1 MTNHVARFQAAV
13 SVLAGDGHIKQ
24 RLISAF
30 RDNLDEIED
39 GDLPNGV
46 RKGFKDLRDRMSG
59 VAPHNGEGPISAS
72 VRKMSAMEASEC
84 AITVVTLYGELLKHP
99 VAAEE
104 VSTTATEDEAQQI
117 PPFLVKSAS

>member
-30 RDNLDEIED
+30 QDNLAEIED
-39 GDLPNGV
+39 DMLPNGV
-46 RKGFKDLRDRMSG
+46 RKGFRALRQRMNG
-59 VAPHNGEGPISAS
+59 VAPLNGEGPIRAS

-84 AITVVTLYGELLKHP
+84 ATSVVSLYGDLLLH
-99 VAAEE
+99 ADASDMSSGISAEDAHE
-104 VSTTATEDEAQQI
+104 V

>member
-30 RDNLDEIED
+30 QDNLAEIED
-39 GDLPNGV
+39 DMLPNGV
-46 RKGFKDLRDRMSG
+46 RKGFQDLRQRMNG
-59 VAPHNGEGPISAS
+59 VAPLNGEGHIRAS
-72 VRKMSAMEASEC
+72 VRKMSAIEASEC
-84 AITVVTLYGELLKHP
+84 AHSVVSLYGDLLRH
-99 VAAEE
+99 ADASDMSAGITAEDAHQ
-104 VSTTATEDEAQQI
+104 V

>member
-30 RDNLDEIED
+30 QENLVEIED
-39 GDLPNGV
+39 DTLPNGV
-46 RKGFKDLRDRMSG
+46 RKGFKDLRERMHI
-59 VAPHNGEGPISAS
+59 VAPLNGEGAIRAS
-72 VRKMSAMEASEC
+72 VRKMSALEASEC
-84 AITVVTLYGELLKHP
+84 AVSLVSLYGDLLRHGDASDISAGISP
-99 VAAEE
+99 EDAHE
-104 VSTTATEDEAQQI
+104 V

>member
-30 RDNLDEIED
+30 QENLVEIED
-39 GDLPNGV
+39 DKLPNGV
-46 RKGFKDLRDRMSG
+46 RKGFRNLRKRMHG
-59 VAPHNGEGPISAS
+59 VAPLNGEGAILAS
-72 VRKMSAMEASEC
+72 VRKMSAMEASDC
-84 AITVVTLYGELLKHP
+84 AISVVSLYSDLLRQ
-99 VAAEE
+99 ADA
-104 VSTTATEDEAQQI
+104 SDASSGISSEDAHQV

>member
-30 RDNLDEIED
+30 QDNLAEIED
-39 GDLPNGV
+39 ELLPNGV
-46 RKGFKDLRDRMSG
+46 RRDFRDLCERMNG
-59 VAPHNGEGPISAS
+59 VAPLNGEGPIKAS

-84 AITVVTLYGELLKHP
+84 AISVVALYGDLLLHADASD
-99 VAAEE
+99 VSSGISAEDAHQ
-104 VSTTATEDEAQQI
+104 V

>member
-30 RDNLDEIED
+30 QENLAEIED
-39 GDLPNGV
+39 DMLPNGV
-46 RKGFKDLRDRMSG
+46 RKGFRDLRRRMHG
-59 VAPHNGEGPISAS
+59 VAPLNGEGPIRAS

-84 AITVVTLYGELLKHP
+84 AHSLVSLYGDLLLHADASD
-99 VAAEE
+99 VSSGISAEDAHQ
-104 VSTTATEDEAQQI
+104 V
-117 PPFLVKSAS
+117 PPFLVKSVS

>member
-30 RDNLDEIED
+30 QDNLAEIED
-39 GDLPNGV
+39 ELLPNGV
-46 RKGFKDLRDRMSG
+46 RKGFKNLRQRMNG
-59 VAPHNGEGPISAS
+59 VAPLNGEGPIRAS

-84 AITVVTLYGELLKHP
+84 AISVVSLYGDLLLH
-99 VAAEE
+99 ADASDMSSGISAEDAHE
-104 VSTTATEDEAQQI
+104 V